1 MAKTIKSNA
10 EIMESTPNAVPV
22 TYAIDG
28 LTEYLLRIP
37 VANTHIEFHFT
48 GGLLSGYGVRP
59 ATLTLDDPV
68 SMRYLEASPAF
79 RKGLIR
85 KT

>member
-1 MAKTIKSNA
+1 MSKSNKN
-10 EIMESTPNAVPV
+10 STEVSA

-59 ATLTLDDPV
+59 ATLTLSDPIKI
-68 SMRYLEASPAF
+68 RYLESSAAF
-79 RKGLIR
+79 RKKLIR
-85 KT
+85 RL